1 MPTKRKSVEA
11 NRKVKSTGVEVVEP
25 GSTGIDVKPLH
36 HGSKEMKEVIKKG
49 IIPGCVSLVYHKGKA
64 LPAPRRALRALSR
77 GTWPKSRASLV
88 QVLLWWV
95 LLTWMWKLKCSCQ
108 STEFTLLGENA
119 AAVRSRRA
127 RAARSLSFCEDEA
140 LKTLVGFLAGGAY
153 GLTSVAVGQ
162 PLDTV
167 KTRMQARPDSVSS
180 SAWRVAWDLLRSQGP
195 QGLYR
200 GGIPVVL
207 GGTMFRSAQ
216 RLRRNTP
223 TYKFF
228 GLFDWQ
234 VVVAGMTGGVAR
246 GVIEAPFDQVKVCR
260 QVEHEWS
267 MRTLFNGSGV
277 TILRNTALFCSFSV
291 YRDLLPHSA
300 SLLLEAYRTHR
311 LFRGLLPGL
320 ARSTVANGCAM
331 VAYKKIEEMADVALP
346 KWR

>member
-1 MPTKRKSVEA
+1 LETQQPKSLESLEPWNMAEVKSVLGPGA
-11 NRKVKSTGVEVVEP
+11 PLVGAPHLDVEV
-25 GSTGIDVKPLH
+25 
-36 HGSKEMKEVIKKG
+36 EVQ
-49 IIPGCVSLVYHKGKA
+49 
-64 LPAPRRALRALSR
+64 LPEHRIH
-77 GTWPKSRASLV
+77 
-88 QVLLWWV
+88 
-95 LLTWMWKLKCSCQ
+95 
-108 STEFTLLGENA
+108 
-119 AAVRSRRA
+119 
-127 RAARSLSFCEDEA
+127 A

-216 RLRRNTP
+216 FGFYEAALGRLRRNTP

-291 YRDLLPHSA
+291 YRDLLPQFVSSDISPFWTGALCSNLAWLTIWPLDVIKSQRQSGNYESRSSA